1 MTNTNSKKNS
11 KSATTTVAKKKTTA
25 SKNALLGVIAQ
36 LAPLHQ
42 GKPPR
47 DLVARRAGYGNGSN
61 PSFKKA
67 LNRAKN
73 KAYVDLSNNTVVTLT
88 ELGQQEAGDP
98 PDIATNEQAQETI
111 MKELSSKMQD
121 AFKLLQDGKVHHRA
135 DLAKTMG
142 YDTEKNQGFRKL
154 LDRIRLKGYLDN
166 VGKESVRL
174 SDLCYPNGRDDDGD
188 ENDDAWHGVDQ
199 QRENEN
205 L

>member
-1 MTNTNSKKNS
+1 MTNTTTKKS
-11 KSATTTVAKKKTTA
+11 TKSTTTTTVTKKKTTA

-73 KAYVDLSNNTVVTLT
+73 KAYVDLTENMVVTLT

-98 PDIATNEQAQETI
+98 PEIATNEQAQETI

-121 AFKLLQDGKVHHRA
+121 AFKILQDGKVHPRV
-135 DLAKTMG
+135 DLAKMMG
-142 YDTEKNQGFRKL
+142 YDTEKNQGFKKL

-174 SDLCYPNGRDDDGD
+174 SDLCYPNGRNDDDED
-188 ENDDAWHGVDQ
+188 SNNA
-199 QRENEN
+199 
-205 L
+205 